1 MSLLDT
7 PAHLTQLPWWRDWR
21 QWVVP
26 GPRRIF
32 TPEEMAVAGQ
42 QPWPQAIDSYLYV
55 NVIILLS
62 VTVVHLPLR
71 WAALALAAGLGAAWT
86 VLKVAHWLW
95 RHPSRTSLAKV
106 GYGFGATGTLVGLAT
121 SLARLERDQALA
133 ILYGFLA
140 LYIFALTTW
149 LLLVLF
155 RVSQIE
161 ARLRELSDSQAQ
173 LALTRRLATAQIH
186 PHFLFNTLA
195 SLTHW
200 VQTADPRAAPL
211 LKDLNAYLRATL
223 PMFERESQPLVQEWA
238 LVRNYLGIM
247 QARLGERLQWE
258 ITHDP
263 ALDSVLVPPG
273 SMLTLAE
280 NAITHGVEPA
290 LRGAAVRLISQL
302 QSDGRVLLRV
312 EDEGAGLPQP
322 FKPSLGLT
330 NTRDRFRQ
338 LYGERAVLTLTP
350 LHPDGSGCRS
360 DVLIDTPL

>member
-7 PAHLTQLPWWRDWR
+7 PAHLTHLPWWRDWR
-21 QWVVP
+21 QWLVP

-32 TPEEMAVAGQ
+32 TPEELAIAGQ
-42 QPWPQAIDSYLYV
+42 QPWPEAIDSYLYV
-55 NVIILLS
+55 NVIILLA
-62 VTVVHLPLR
+62 VTAGHLPMR
-71 WAALALAAGLGAAWT
+71 WGALALAVGLAVAWA
-86 VLKVAHWLW
+86 VLKVAQWLW
-95 RHPSRTSLAKV
+95 RYPSRRSLAKA
-106 GYGFGATGTLVGLAT
+106 GYGGAAFGLVLGLG
-121 SLARLERDQALA
+121 LGLVRMERDWALG
-133 ILYGFLA
+133 ILYGCLA
-140 LYIFALTTW
+140 IYSFAMTTW

-155 RVSQIE
+155 RVAQIE
-161 ARLRELSDSQAQ
+161 SRLRELADQQQQ

-273 SMLTLAE
+273 SVLTLAE

-302 QSDGRVLLRV
+302 QPDGRVLLRV

-322 FKPSLGLT
+322 FKPGLGLT

-360 DVLIDTPL
+360 DVLIETPL